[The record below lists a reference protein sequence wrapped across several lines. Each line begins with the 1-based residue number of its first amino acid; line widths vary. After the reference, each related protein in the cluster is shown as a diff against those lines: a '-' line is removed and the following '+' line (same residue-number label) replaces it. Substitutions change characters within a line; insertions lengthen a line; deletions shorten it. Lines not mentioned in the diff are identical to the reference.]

1 MKDDKPTLRISTPND
16 TRARIEELLERLSV
30 IGSTPEELQQLAML
44 EHVAAQRSIQ
54 ESQEKYRILL
64 DKQMELVVSLDK
76 VLREGGQVDI
86 EILGGAASTG
96 NLPVRLK
103 VSDSVSGATDSV
115 KL

>member
-86 EILGGAASTG
+86 EIPADISSATTG
-96 NLPVRLK
+96 KITIK
-103 VSDSVSGATDSV
+103 VGETDANY
-115 KL
+115 